1 MNSYGW
7 FLFAEQKPSSKKYT
21 IVCLKVIDCRN
32 ERCYTLGGG
41 MNMQNSVLTHKTL
54 LFAARIIKLRKHLNK
69 KFKEFDLAKQI
80 GKSGASIG
88 ANVNEANYAQSKA
101 DFVSKMQIALKETA
115 ETEYWI
121 RLLRLTNYI
130 TPTEEESLL
139 ADCIEIK
146 KLLVSTVN
154 TAKQD

>member
-1 MNSYGW
+1 
-7 FLFAEQKPSSKKYT
+7 
-21 IVCLKVIDCRN
+21 
-32 ERCYTLGGG
+32 
-41 MNMQNSVLTHKTL
+41 MQNSVLTHKTL
-54 LFAARIIKLRKHLNK
+54 LFAARIIKLRKHLNE

-80 GKSGASIG
+80 GKSGTSIG

-121 RLLRLTNYI
+121 RLLCLTGYI
-130 TPTEEESLL
+130 TSAEEESLL
-139 ADCIEIK
+139 TDCIEIK

-154 TAKQD
+154 TAKQN